1 MGRDKAL
8 LPWPPSPLAT
18 SSLAQTFIGA
28 HIHALRPH
36 CDSVIVIAGANFPS
50 LEPVVYALGASIIQ
64 NFAPELGQFSSLK
77 LGIQQVLNQGRD
89 SAIVALVDRPPV
101 LSTTLARLH
110 AEFLDALEEDLWGV
124 VPDYEGKHG
133 HPYFAG
139 RDLMEAFLR
148 AQLTTTAR
156 DVMHGHAE
164 KLRYV
169 PVDDPNSTLNIDTP
183 EDYAAL
189 SAPPAVR

>member
-8 LPWPPSPLAT
+8 LPWPPNALP
-18 SSLAQTFIGA
+18 SSNLAQTFIGA
-28 HIHALRPH
+28 HIHALRSH
-36 CDSVIVIAGANFPS
+36 CDSIIVMAGANIQS
-50 LEPVVYALGASIIQ
+50 LEPVVYALGASIVQ
-64 NFAPELGQFSSLK
+64 NHAPELGQFSSLK
-77 LGIQQVLNQGRD
+77 LGIQEVLNHGRD

-101 LSTTLARLH
+101 MPATLARLH

-124 VPDYEGKHG
+124 VPEYEGEHG

-139 RDLMEAFLR
+139 RDLIEAFLR

-156 DVMHGHAE
+156 DVMHAHRE

-169 PVDDPNSTLNIDTP
+169 VVDDPNATLNIDTP

-189 SAPPAVR
+189 CAPPAGR